1 MKLQIFIKSLTL
13 WSAWVLAAVL
23 LGGCS
28 RTVTWEEEVPLNTG
42 ETIWVKRSMP
52 WVYKGGFGN
61 PFAMSMLPTGEQ
73 TILFKYGGSEYRFT
87 GRVHVGWIAI
97 TPDKNPVL
105 VAIPGSYGWNY
116 QYESTYYCVVPYY
129 VQFFADKT
137 GKNWTWPEKIEPWL
151 YNLPRNVMASIPRLD
166 EKRKDRYSA
175 KDREERDSTYHLQSP
190 YGRQIDPLY
199 DANGDCPKKYDP
211 SMKPDWSKK

>member
-1 MKLQIFIKSLTL
+1 MQQKIVKCWTG
-13 WSAWVLAAVL
+13 WVAVVLAGSL
-23 LGGCS
+23 LVGCS

-42 ETIWVKRSMP
+42 ETIWIKRSKP

-87 GRVHVGWIAI
+87 GRVDVGWIAI
-97 TPDKNPVL
+97 TPDKKPVL

-116 QYESTYYCVVPYY
+116 QYESAYYCVVPYY

-151 YNLPRNVMASIPRLD
+151 YNLPRNLMASIPRLD
-166 EKRKDRYSA
+166 EARKDRYSA
-175 KDREERDSTYHLQSP
+175 KDREERDRTYHLQSP